1 MSELSGFLSLSD
13 IVRSAADE
21 LREVKQAEPKDPVMT
36 FEKCEIELSVATEVA
51 PGGKLKFLIFEG
63 GVDAKRANTH
73 KVTLTFTAIEGR
85 IFGAIM

>member
-1 MSELSGFLSLSD
+1 MSESTAFVSLSD

-21 LREVKQAEPKDPVMT
+21 LREVKEAEPQDPVMT
-36 FEKCEIELSVATEVA
+36 FEKCEIELSVATEVS

-73 KVTLTFTAIEGR
+73 KVTLTFTAIKGR
-85 IFGAIM
+85 IVSAIM